1 MPTTPTPSLALR
13 LILQYIAD
21 TGEAPSK
28 EIDTQASPTPLVLDS
43 FTDITPG
50 RKLKLSPSA
59 EDQPLSFTSAAV
71 LVIFSHDYPFGFRL
85 AEGSPLIQNQ
95 RLVQFAVDDV
105 ANAGVAGPVYLTGN
119 GQNQADLEIWIV
131 ETLD

>member
-59 EDQPLSFTSAAV
+59 DDQSLSFTNAAV
-71 LVIFSHDYPFGFRL
+71 LVIYSHDYPFGLRL
-85 AEGSPLIQNQ
+85 ADGETLVSNL
-95 RLVQFAVDDV
+95 RLFQFALDDV
-105 ANAGVAGPVYLTGN
+105 ASAGLAGPVLLTGN

-131 ETLD
+131 ESTD